1 MQEKLKHGPPPKSKN
16 FESEIKVPT
25 IVVENV
31 DVKIVEMFYTIYP
44 LTQEIK

>member
-1 MQEKLKHGPPPKSKN
+1 MQEKLKHAPLPKCKN

-31 DVKIVEMFYTIYP
+31 DMKIVEFFTP
-44 LTQEIK
+44 FLHLHKK